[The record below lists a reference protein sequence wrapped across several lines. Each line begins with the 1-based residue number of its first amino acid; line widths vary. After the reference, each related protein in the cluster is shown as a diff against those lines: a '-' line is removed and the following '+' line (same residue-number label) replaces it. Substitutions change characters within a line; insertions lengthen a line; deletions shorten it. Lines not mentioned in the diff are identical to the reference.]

1 MPDVQV
7 PLPPGHLLP
16 QPGNPWDPQWGP
28 ASPPRRPDTA
38 HRRSLTP
45 GSSSPTSGSTAP
57 RLELGNLSTSL
68 VHLPVTPTAPLPG
81 APLQPIKVDA
91 SPVMEQPVVLA
102 DHRGR
107 PLAVYLWTT
116 RRTPVLSPHGHA
128 VLEQKA
134 DGSFVPQ
141 TVVIAGE
148 RYLGGR
154 QGSRVDV
161 VFSKDFEADF
171 LTRTVSAVWDGE
183 DAEPVPTPARS
194 PRSEVGF
201 AGHAELDLLVSHLTS
216 RYGGVTTISAP
227 PHIQALLEWGWPA
240 STLGLQLAA
249 DTVRQRMSHH
259 MRSLFPEVNLNL
271 QPAAGWATWQV
282 VLAALAAAASVG
294 VLGLGL
300 WVAQRG
306 NGEGQRE
313 GAGGPPPLP
322 PIHVA
327 DKPARLPSVPASPVQ
342 PASPEEVEVDG
353 AVFRKLGQQGL
364 LVGQAI
370 LGKGSHGTVVLDGRL
385 RSRPVAVKRMLR
397 SFYDLAQREV
407 DLLIRSDGHPNIVR
421 YFACAEESDFV
432 FLALERCE
440 CTLAQALQGV
450 AQRRAGLARRVRG
463 LLQPTGRRRRGGTRG
478 KGRSVG
484 PMPGENSFD
493 ALWVDD
499 GEDSDGGGQ
508 ATGRPQPAHP
518 GAVQDDPAAW
528 LPVPLPSD
536 GSRMFLHSLVSGM
549 AHLHSS
555 CRIVHRDLKPGN
567 VLLARAHRPA
577 RVVEAEGAPGGTH
590 SKSVKHGRVPLWTA
604 ECGAWGGR
612 WVPKIS
618 DMGLGKQLHGGSSI
632 TDPARRRSQATGS
645 GDSSGHLRMGRGAG
659 DASTDTAGVAGTVGW
674 QAPELLAQIFGQ
686 SPGTLASSGA
696 PSLPLAVGEPETSVQ
711 WDRLRPM
718 QVVAA
723 WAASDAD
730 WLPAMPVHLLPEGSL
745 GSAEAQQA
753 ASQIQTEGT
762 DDAGVDGPG
771 QKRAVDVWAM
781 GCMLYAVVDAAGH
794 PFGPVLSRQERV
806 LRGQH
811 DLSRIAHLPEL
822 GHLLRGML
830 ATRPS
835 QRPRSVEVLEHP
847 FFWSDARRCAFLQEV
862 SDRLDREGAQCPAV
876 AALDALTPAVCGGRG
891 GAAGWGRRLPAPLL
905 ADATARRSYDFSRLS
920 ELLRLFRNQRH
931 HFRELSRASL
941 DAIVRG
947 AGLAQSAS
955 SSLQS
960 QDVPTALLR
969 FFTAPPRFPRLLMA
983 AYAVATWYFA
993 HEPEF
998 VALLGPRTTAKWGVL
1013 AQLQY
1018 VPSAPASPAREGGM
1032 PATPAPATAT
1042 PKRTPKRQT
1051 LTSKPAATPPTQR
1064 PLAAAATPK
1073 PASTPQPW
1081 LLPQAEWLAAAA
1093 SSSQA
1098 ARDERLWISRS
1109 GDVDG
1114 GGQPLRGA
1122 SVVYEGG
1129 LAVRAGDGLHLTT
1142 RFKGGGNTGGARY
1155 KAAVCS
1161 DWANKAGLCREEHP
1175 KLFKVFNQ
1183 LDVGA
1188 WLSTLGQRSLSTP
1201 IAPEVSRLHPSL
1213 QFSTPFTDNS
1223 GRISQAELVAHFSK
1237 HADELDS
1244 MTVSP
1249 EEVGDQAV
1257 HLLSVV
1263 DQDRS
1268 KTVSFEEFVKCV
1280 VHNPTKASISQ
1291 EWTDRAGLA
1300 WYLGDDHEGQFKP
1313 WHLLLAG
1320 GLGGLVSRMV
1330 TAPAERVRLILQAR
1344 GLAGGGPLEVFRR
1357 VVATEGVRALWR
1369 SNLASCLQAIANS
1382 LGRDLNMWERLACG
1396 GLAGASAGLVTHPL
1410 ELIRTRLAVQSSMP
1424 APGGLSMAGVPST
1437 LRCVSST
1444 SVGGVGTGAL
1454 RGSGVA
1460 MSSAKGAHQPPAST
1474 TMPLA
1479 RVVGSRPPTGQASTP
1494 STLQRV
1500 QPAPASPTPTPS
1512 RTHPAN
1518 PPARAMHVVSASN
1531 PWRVPSFASLLNKGT
1546 TGGLLASAVRRVTGE
1561 AAALP
1566 RAWGAGGLYSGVL
1579 DAAGRIY
1586 ARDGVRGFYRG
1597 LGPSLVASTVF
1608 VSIMQSAFDSIVSR
1622 ARSPQGLAGIHWQC
1636 QDLTLTVLAG
1646 LGAGC
1651 LAQLA
1656 VHPVDTVK
1664 RRMMTLRM
1672 RSARSQTAWNL
1683 ARNVVTQE
1691 GGWRALYAGV
1701 TPALGKVVPAVII
1714 SLAVRELVLGRARHS
1729 VALDSVNTSA
1739 ALRVELP
1746 SATQWLRPS
1755 WAVPRAHPVKAP
1767 PKGQS

>member
-1 MPDVQV
+1 MASQQNTTASSSALLVPATDGSLLVHSGEALHALPYTAPELVQVSPVNDGRGTAFLGNTKSHLLGIHVSTGHLVQHLSVHGPEEATCSSRSGGPPGAGPCDGQGDILWLKRRDHSIRAVELPSSASGSAVDIWNVSVGQLLFDDVHVHVPTGSCAGHSHWQGMQACAAWAMVEPLPLFSATTQGTLMASHALSGHLLWSLRLGSPVVDVRAFAVCSGRHTGGPRLLPIASKAGIDWEGARLQGSYPVLQRLRVSQLWPGEEEQEAAGRVPPTGADVFIGHEATPSGPSLYALPRGGQEDVPGQPLSRVVAQWAPPPLALGVSTDAALRAAAVPTCAAEEEQALPAALLDFNNAGEAQVCEEQVPALQPVVQPAPRCGSGVGAAACISGVYSAAAGFMRSAPGGLPARPGIAPPPIPAMPDVQV

-300 WVAQRG
+300 WVAQRR

-508 ATGRPQPAHP
+508 ATGRAQPAHP

-1032 PATPAPATAT
+1032 PATPAPAPAT

-1129 LAVRAGDGLHLTT
+1129 LAVRAGDGAPVTPVVCAWGGAPGPSRGLHLTT

-1161 DWANKAGLCREEHP
+1161 DWANKAGLCRRGIRCDFAHG
-1175 KLFKVFNQ
+1175 KVEVTRRAPA
-1183 LDVGA
+1183 LLPHSAGA
-1188 WLSTLGQRSLSTP
+1188 WEAAL
-1201 IAPEVSRLHPSL
+1201 
-1213 QFSTPFTDNS
+1213 
-1223 GRISQAELVAHFSK
+1223 QAEL
-1237 HADELDS
+1237 
-1244 MTVSP
+1244 
-1249 EEVGDQAV
+1249 
-1257 HLLSVV
+1257 
-1263 DQDRS
+1263 
-1268 KTVSFEEFVKCV
+1268 
-1280 VHNPTKASISQ
+1280 
-1291 EWTDRAGLA
+1291 
-1300 WYLGDDHEGQFKP
+1300 
-1313 WHLLLAG
+1313 
-1320 GLGGLVSRMV
+1320 
-1330 TAPAERVRLILQAR
+1330 
-1344 GLAGGGPLEVFRR
+1344 
-1357 VVATEGVRALWR
+1357 
-1369 SNLASCLQAIANS
+1369 
-1382 LGRDLNMWERLACG
+1382 
-1396 GLAGASAGLVTHPL
+1396 
-1410 ELIRTRLAVQSSMP
+1410 
-1424 APGGLSMAGVPST
+1424 
-1437 LRCVSST
+1437 
-1444 SVGGVGTGAL
+1444 
-1454 RGSGVA
+1454 
-1460 MSSAKGAHQPPAST
+1460 
-1474 TMPLA
+1474 
-1479 RVVGSRPPTGQASTP
+1479 
-1494 STLQRV
+1494 
-1500 QPAPASPTPTPS
+1500 
-1512 RTHPAN
+1512 
-1518 PPARAMHVVSASN
+1518 
-1531 PWRVPSFASLLNKGT
+1531 
-1546 TGGLLASAVRRVTGE
+1546 
-1561 AAALP
+1561 
-1566 RAWGAGGLYSGVL
+1566 
-1579 DAAGRIY
+1579 
-1586 ARDGVRGFYRG
+1586 
-1597 LGPSLVASTVF
+1597 
-1608 VSIMQSAFDSIVSR
+1608 
-1622 ARSPQGLAGIHWQC
+1622 
-1636 QDLTLTVLAG
+1636 
-1646 LGAGC
+1646 
-1651 LAQLA
+1651 AQL
-1656 VHPVDTVK
+1656 K
-1664 RRMMTLRM
+1664 
-1672 RSARSQTAWNL
+1672 
-1683 ARNVVTQE
+1683 
-1691 GGWRALYAGV
+1691 
-1701 TPALGKVVPAVII
+1701 
-1714 SLAVRELVLGRARHS
+1714 
-1729 VALDSVNTSA
+1729 
-1739 ALRVELP
+1739 
-1746 SATQWLRPS
+1746 
-1755 WAVPRAHPVKAP
+1755 
-1767 PKGQS
+1767 